1 MGIRILAFYALVA
14 GLSLYAWKDWFKS
27 LCGLI
32 LLVAITEHEDIPK
45 TIAGIQG
52 LNLWNVL
59 FAVIVVAWIANRR
72 REGCTWDMPGHI
84 GWLLLAYLAVIV
96 IGVLRAIGDRSYIQ
110 DYPLG
115 SLISEELINTI
126 KWALPAILLFDGC
139 RTRRR
144 VLQALVCILLVYVIV
159 AVQVARFMPPSAAFS
174 DADLLNRLRWRLG
187 KYIGYS
193 ACDISAMLAG
203 ASWAILAMLP
213 LIRRRKYRLIGFLAA
228 GVVAY
233 GQALTGGRA
242 GFIAW
247 GATGL
252 ILCVLKWRRYLLLAP
267 VVIIVLPLV
276 FPAATARMLSG
287 VGETDVTGESM
298 TDKEAMTSD
307 RTLMW
312 PYVVEKIGQS
322 PYVGY
327 GRLAM
332 LRTGLYDELLQMDLP
347 FPHPH
352 NVYLE
357 TLFENGI
364 IGTIPLV
371 LFWGGLLLYSAKLF
385 RSTNR
390 LYAAVGGLSL
400 SLILAQVFAG
410 IGAQHYY
417 PRISTLGMWAA
428 AFLMLR
434 VHVEEKRT
442 GFDIDMIAGESLYH
456 EMPPR
461 AIPVSAEVT

>member
-1 MGIRILAFYALVA
+1 MSIRILLLYVLVT
-14 GLSLYAWKDWFKS
+14 GLSIYAWKDWFKS

-32 LLVAITEHEDIPK
+32 LLMAFLEHEDMPK
-45 TIAGIQG
+45 TMYGIQG
-52 LNLWNVL
+52 LNLWNAL
-59 FAVIVVAWIANRR
+59 FVVIAIAWIVSRR
-72 REGCTWDMPGHI
+72 REGLTWDLPAHLGM
-84 GWLLLAYLAVIV
+84 LLLAYLGIIV

-110 DYPLG
+110 SYPLTK
-115 SLISEELINTI
+115 LISEELINTI

-144 VLQALVCILLVYVIV
+144 VMQAFVCILLLYFIV
-159 AVQVARFMPPSAAFS
+159 AVQVARFMPPGAAF
-174 DADLLNRLRWRLG
+174 ADVELLNHLRIRLG

-203 ASWAILAMLP
+203 ASWAILAMLT
-213 LIRRRKYRLIGFLAA
+213 LVRRWKYRAIGLMAA

-242 GFIAW
+242 GFVAW
-247 GATGL
+247 GATGV
-252 ILCVLKWRRYLLLAP
+252 ILCFLKWRKYLLLAP
-267 VVIIVLPLV
+267 VVVVVLPLV

-287 VGETDVTGESM
+287 FDQTDVAGQSETDS
-298 TDKEAMTSD
+298 EAVTSD

-312 PYVVEKIGQS
+312 PYVIEKISQS

-332 LRTGLYDELLQMDLP
+332 QRTGLYSELRQKNLP
-347 FPHPH
+347 FMHPH

-357 TLFENGI
+357 IVFDN
-364 IGTIPLV
+364 
-371 LFWGGLLLYSAKLF
+371 GLLGAAPIVFFWAILLVYSVKLF
-385 RSTNR
+385 RSPNR

-400 SLILAQVFAG
+400 SLVLAQIFAG

-417 PRISTLGMWAA
+417 PRGSTLGMWAA
-428 AFLMLR
+428 SLLMLR
-434 VHVEEKRT
+434 VHVEEKRAR
-442 GFDIDMIAGESLYH
+442 FDMRADESQYGATPQLAT
-456 EMPPR
+456 PL
-461 AIPVSAEVT
+461 SADAS